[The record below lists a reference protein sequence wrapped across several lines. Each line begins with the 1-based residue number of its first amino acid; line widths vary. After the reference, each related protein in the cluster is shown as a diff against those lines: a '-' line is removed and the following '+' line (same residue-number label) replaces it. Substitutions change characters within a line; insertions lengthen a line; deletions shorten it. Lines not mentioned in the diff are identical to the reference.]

1 MSSQQ
6 PFVSILT
13 PTYNR
18 RRFIPQLIEYVKH
31 QTYPVAKREWL
42 VLDDGTDPVE
52 DLLAPHIASLN
63 IRYIRS
69 EEKLNIGAKR
79 NRLNKEARGEILV
92 CMDDDDYYPPER
104 VAYAVNSLLSH
115 PRYQICGSS
124 KNHIYFTDD
133 NTIWAVG
140 PYMTVPQG
148 PTTHATFGTMAFT
161 KRYAEKHPLNDFDT
175 YAEEVQFTNR
185 YKEPLLQLADPAKVM
200 LVMNHSENTKNKND
214 LRSAKDPHIRKT
226 PMKLRNFISS
236 VKHREFYVGLTAAL
250 YGASQ
255 ATAVTTEKKTEE

>member
-1 MSSQQ
+1 MSVQQ

-31 QTYPVAKREWL
+31 QTYPVSKREWL
-42 VLDDGTDPVE
+42 VLDDGTDSIE
-52 DLLAPHIASLN
+52 DLLTPHMASLN

-69 EEKLNIGAKR
+69 EEKMNIGAKR

-104 VAYAVNSLLSH
+104 VAHVVNSLRSH
-115 PRYQICGSS
+115 PRYQICGCS

-133 NTIWAVG
+133 KSIWAIG
-140 PYMTVPQG
+140 PWQTVPQG
-148 PTTHATFGTMAFT
+148 PTTHATFGTMGYT
-161 KRYAEKHPLNDFDT
+161 KVYADKHPLNDFDT

-185 YKEPLLQLADPAKVM
+185 YKERLLQLDPTKVM
-200 LVMNHSENTKNKND
+200 LVINHTENTKNKND
-214 LRSAKDPHIRKT
+214 LRATNDPHVRKSAL
-226 PMKLRNFISS
+226 KLRDFISNS
-236 VKHREFYVGLTAAL
+236 KHRDFYTNLSTLL
-250 YGASQ
+250 Y
-255 ATAVTTEKKTEE
+255 EK